1 MKKQAKTKIPSVS
14 FAITVCNEHKELEY
28 LLKQLIPFLKEND
41 EIVIQ
46 VDDTN
51 STLSVR
57 EVIES
62 FQVKYSDRITHI
74 VYPLNSDFAKFKNN
88 LKEHCTKDYI
98 FQIDADEYLAPF
110 LLLIHETLLENPDT
124 EAFWIPRIN
133 TVKDLDMN
141 YAKSIG
147 WNINEEDFYEGL
159 PIINWPDLQLRL
171 FKNLKRIK
179 WTGNVHEKI
188 VGHKTFA
195 ILGNQD
201 SAVDISNNRKFSIIH
216 QKTFERQLKQN
227 TFYKTIGK

>member
-1 MKKQAKTKIPSVS
+1 MMKNKIPTVS

-28 LLKQLIPFLKEND
+28 LLTQLIPFVKEAD

-62 FQVKYSDRITHI
+62 FQSKNPGMINHV
-74 VYPLNSDFAKFKNN
+74 VFPLNSNFAKFKNN
-88 LKEHCTKDYI
+88 LKEQCTKDYI

-110 LLLIHETLLENPDT
+110 LLLIHETLLENPST

-147 WNINEEDFYEGL
+147 WNIYEDDFYEGL

-179 WTGNVHEKI
+179 WSGQVHEKI

-195 ILGNQD
+195 ILGTTD
-201 SAVDISNNRKFSIIH
+201 LAIDISNNRKFSIIH

-227 TFYKTIGK
+227 SFYKTLS

>member
-1 MKKQAKTKIPSVS
+1 MKNKIPTVS

-28 LLKQLIPFLKEND
+28 LLTQLIPFVKEAD

-62 FQVKYSDRITHI
+62 FQSKNPGMINHV
-74 VYPLNSDFAKFKNN
+74 VFPLNSNFAKFKNN
-88 LKEHCTKDYI
+88 LKEQCTKDYI

-110 LLLIHETLLENPDT
+110 LLLIHETLLENPST

-147 WNINEEDFYEGL
+147 WNIYEDDFYEGL

-179 WTGNVHEKI
+179 WSGQVHEKI

-195 ILGNQD
+195 ILGTTD
-201 SAVDISNNRKFSIIH
+201 LAIDISNNRKFSIIH

-227 TFYKTIGK
+227 SFYKTLS